1 MRKHT
6 PELVFVFKRCV
17 INRCAT
23 TLFEEK
29 NNLIGCKMRF
39 LSLFTNKY
47 IAKYHKYVPS
57 WCIEHTKMRFGGTS
71 SQLVLGFSFFTFFLY
86 WVFRC
91 TEIAVKPLPARG
103 NACHFYVG
111 IAQLEAH
118 LFWEQGVGGSSPSAG
133 TTEYGAYPLYLKPP
147 PRHRVTSE

>member
-57 WCIEHTKMRFGGTS
+57 WCIEHANPKSRVIVLGCFVEQGCTLHLAIIYYSFPIKGCFVISKQQMKTPVGKRKCLPNICRHS
-71 SQLVLGFSFFTFFLY
+71 AVESALVLGT
-86 WVFRC
+86 
-91 TEIAVKPLPARG
+91 RG
-103 NACHFYVG
+103 REF
-111 IAQLEAH
+111 E
-118 LFWEQGVGGSSPSAG
+118 
-133 TTEYGAYPLYLKPP
+133 PP
-147 PRHRVTSE
+147 C